1 MVRPGEVVMFLLE
14 LAAYV
19 GVAWWAYHL
28 REGSWIGVLYAL
40 AAIAVMGLVWGLL
53 CAPNAPFQV
62 TGPARIALEV
72 VWFGIG
78 ALAYALS
85 GVIWA
90 GIVLAVAFLA
100 TLALRLRGAQA

>member
-28 REGSWIGVLYAL
+28 REGSWVGVVYAL
-40 AAIAVMGLVWGLL
+40 LGIVAMGLVWGLF

-62 TGPARIALEV
+62 IGPARIALEV
-72 VWFGIG
+72 VWFGVG
-78 ALAYALS
+78 VLAYVAS
-85 GVIWA
+85 GVVWA
-90 GIVLAVAFLA
+90 GIALAVAFLV
-100 TLALRLRGAQA
+100 TLGLRLRATRA